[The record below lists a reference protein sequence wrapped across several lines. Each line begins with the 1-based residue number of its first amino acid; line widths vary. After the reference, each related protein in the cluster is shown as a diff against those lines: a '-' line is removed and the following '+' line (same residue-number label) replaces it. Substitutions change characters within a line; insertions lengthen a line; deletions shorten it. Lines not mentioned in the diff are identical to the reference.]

1 MLRALLA
8 GAVQTRRPSSD
19 LERRQNYYTLR
30 TAPGLRFGA
39 VLVYITGD
47 RPAFG
52 HFTLK
57 IMIQARLKA
66 LSVEEV
72 ANSLTHGFGL
82 LLSIAGFVFL
92 LALAVTKGDGWHI
105 ASAVVYGLSL
115 VILYAAS
122 TLYHSATDEHK
133 KYRLQLI
140 DHCCIYLL
148 IAGSY
153 TPFLL
158 LLMRDTF
165 GFGLLAFVWA
175 FALFGIAIKIIFR
188 GRYNAVGVVSYLAM
202 GWVGIIAIQPLYV
215 MLGWEPLALVLGGGL
230 SYSLGV
236 VFFGWHSLRHHHAI
250 WHGFVLGGSI
260 LHYLAI
266 VLFVVR

>member
-1 MLRALLA
+1 MMTPERLR
-8 GAVQTRRPSSD
+8 S
-19 LERRQNYYTLR
+19 
-30 TAPGLRFGA
+30 
-39 VLVYITGD
+39 
-47 RPAFG
+47 
-52 HFTLK
+52 
-57 IMIQARLKA
+57 

-92 LALAVTKGDGWHI
+92 LALAITKGDVWHI

-122 TLYHSATDEHK
+122 TLYHSEVEPGRKHV
-133 KYRLQLI
+133 LQLV

-158 LLMRDTF
+158 VLMRDTL

-175 FALFGIAIKIIFR
+175 FALFGIAMKVIFR
-188 GRYNAVGVVSYLAM
+188 GRFNAAGVVSYLAM
-202 GWVGIIAIQPLYV
+202 GWIGIIAIHPLYL
-215 MLGWEPLALVLGGGL
+215 MLGWEPLALVLGGGA

-260 LHYLAI
+260 LHYLAV